1 MDPVVHFEMAM
12 ENMARGKKF
21 YESVFDWKFDD
32 VPQMNYAIAR
42 STESEKS
49 GLPIKPGRINGGF
62 TDRKMDNI
70 KPIIVIKV
78 QDIMKSLEKAKKE
91 GAKIVR
97 EQMQVGEMGLYAR
110 ITDSEGNVIGVWQD
124 LK

>member
-21 YESVFDWKFDD
+21 YESVFDLKFDD
-32 VPQMNYAIAR
+32 VPQMYYAIAH

-62 TDRKMDNI
+62 TDRKIDNI
-70 KPIIVIKV
+70 NPIIVIKV